1 MLKMSLELPVNATPE
16 NIWRVYSE
24 FSLRR
29 QWETDLESYELDGP
43 FAVGVGGTMQLEG
56 MPPIRFVFTEV
67 QTNKSFR
74 DAVDLGGM
82 GRLEFGHEISER
94 DGRRFVEHSIS
105 LLPKYCEITNENYAF
120 FQKVTGD
127 MTDVLWR
134 LKILAESL

>member
-1 MLKMSLELPVNATPE
+1 MLKMSLELPVNAAPE

-24 FSLRR
+24 FSLRK

-43 FAVGVGGTMQLEG
+43 FAEGVGGTMQLTG

-67 QTNKSFR
+67 HTHKSFW
-74 DAVDLGGM
+74 DSVDLEGM
-82 GRLEFGHEISER
+82 GQLKFGHEISGR
-94 DGRRFVEHSIS
+94 DGQHFVKHSI
-105 LLPKYCEITNENYAF
+105 LFLPKHREITSEIYAF

-127 MTDVLWR
+127 LTDVLWR